1 MFGRKKK
8 AKATVGALCPYCGHD
23 NALGAEKCE
32 QCYYALDKSAR
43 EQPTAKPSA
52 SNEEIMSLLLGENEE
67 EDAPKVVEAVLSMDD
82 VTVEVGQYNLPPV
95 EHDEKGE
102 PVPESFDFIGSQGP
116 TLSST
121 VTSKETEEVELTA
134 DDAPEEYVDFDLG
147 SVDPLAEVKEP
158 VHTGRGGLYSP
169 TVEMPKDDDLV
180 GVLGPSPQTTPDL
193 PDLPDD
199 NPLPTASLASAVA
212 AEANVQA
219 PPVSVPMNRAET
231 TAAPSLSNGSVSTP
245 DLPELP
251 SENET
256 SGTDEPAAASTTVHQ
271 PSEQVV
277 PEETSPQTAAEHRIW
292 PWPKGEPWAA
302 QDVYREVVRA
312 MEHIKSGQMEAAA
325 NTLDTLGP
333 HLDKN
338 LDMLLHVSVLMQHL
352 GRNEHMKWTLD
363 MAAYVHPQDAHVQQ
377 ARAQLLR

>member
-23 NALGAEKCE
+23 NPLGAEKCE

-43 EQPTAKPSA
+43 DQPTAEPSA

-82 VTVEVGQYNLPPV
+82 VTVDVGQYDPTPV
-95 EHDEKGE
+95 EHDGKGE

-121 VTSKETEEVELTA
+121 IASKEAEEVELTA
-134 DDAPEEYVDFDLG
+134 DDAPKEYVDFDLG

-180 GVLGPSPQTTPDL
+180 GVLGPSTQTTPDL

-199 NPLPTASLASAVA
+199 KPLPTASLASAVA
-212 AEANVQA
+212 AEASVQA
-219 PPVSVPMNRAET
+219 SPVSVPMSRAET
-231 TAAPSLSNGSVSTP
+231 ATASPVSNASVSTP

-251 SENET
+251 SENKT
-256 SGTDEPAAASTTVHQ
+256 VGTDEPAVASMTGHQ
-271 PSEQVV
+271 PAAQAV
-277 PEETSPQTAAEHRIW
+277 PEETSSQTTAEHRIW
-292 PWPKGEPWAA
+292 PWPKGEPWTA

-363 MAAYVHPQDAHVQQ
+363 MAAYVHPQDPHVQQ

>member
-8 AKATVGALCPYCGHD
+8 AKTAVGALCPYCGHD
-23 NALGAEKCE
+23 NPLGAEKCE

-43 EQPTAKPSA
+43 DQPTAKPSA

-82 VTVEVGQYNLPPV
+82 VTVEVGQYDLTPV
-95 EHDEKGE
+95 KHDGKGA

-121 VTSKETEEVELTA
+121 VTSKETDEVELTT
-134 DDAPEEYVDFDLG
+134 DDAPKEYVDFDLG

-180 GVLGPSPQTTPDL
+180 GMLGPSSQTTPDL

-199 NPLPTASLASAVA
+199 NPLPNASLASAVA

-231 TAAPSLSNGSVSTP
+231 TAAPSPSNDSVSTP
-245 DLPELP
+245 NLPELP
-251 SENET
+251 SENEAA
-256 SGTDEPAAASTTVHQ
+256 GTDEPAVASTTAHQ
-271 PSEQVV
+271 PSAQVV
-277 PEETSPQTAAEHRIW
+277 LGETSSQSAAEHRIW

-312 MEHIKSGQMEAAA
+312 MEHIKSGRMEAAA
-325 NTLDTLGP
+325 NTLDALGP

-363 MAAYVHPQDAHVQQ
+363 MAAYVHPQDPHVQQ

>member
-121 VTSKETEEVELTA
+121 VTSKETEEVELTT
-134 DDAPEEYVDFDLG
+134 DDAPKEYVDFDLG

-256 SGTDEPAAASTTVHQ
+256 SGTDEPAAASTTLHQ

-277 PEETSPQTAAEHRIW
+277 PEDTSPQTAAEHRIW

>member
-134 DDAPEEYVDFDLG
+134 DDAPKEYVDFDLG

-199 NPLPTASLASAVA
+199 NPLPAASLASAVA

-256 SGTDEPAAASTTVHQ
+256 SGTDEPAAASTTAHQ